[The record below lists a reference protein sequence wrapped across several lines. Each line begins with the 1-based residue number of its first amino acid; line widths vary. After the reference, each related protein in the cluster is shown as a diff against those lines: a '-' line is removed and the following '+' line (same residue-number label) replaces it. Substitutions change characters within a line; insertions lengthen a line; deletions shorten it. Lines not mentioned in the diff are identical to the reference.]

1 MKPPSRPL
9 ARTSPAV
16 RFRAEIE
23 EALGEGL
30 AREDLTLKLTHGDV
44 SLLKRDRNVPI
55 ADISF
60 AGGAMRFLGVVIEE
74 GGVTRSEL
82 VRS

>member
-1 MKPPSRPL
+1 MKPLSRRI
-9 ARTSPAV
+9 APAI

-23 EALGEGL
+23 KALGEGL
-30 AREDLTLKLTHGDV
+30 ACEDLTLKLTHGDA

-60 AGGAMRFLGVVIEE
+60 AGGAMRFLGVTIEE
-74 GGVTRSEL
+74 GGVAQSEL
-82 VRS
+82 VRA